1 MAASGKTN
9 KYYDAYNRKAVASSP
24 ATPSTEAPKTKPG
37 MGNKQD
43 FGATMLK
50 PSQPSFQEQQ
60 RMMRSEDSSIEKLKK
75 HMEKQKTSKKEG
87 V

>member
-1 MAASGKTN
+1 
-9 KYYDAYNRKAVASSP
+9 
-24 ATPSTEAPKTKPG
+24 